1 MCELNHET
9 LFGGASDI
17 HLCHK
22 YYKMKRSYA
31 CPPSVLQ
38 AVFLMGLLLA
48 ACSSQPQ
55 LPKLPPD
62 AVILA
67 FGDSLTYGSGA
78 GRDESYPRV
87 LSRLTGLEV
96 INAGVPGEV
105 TGQGVKRLPGLLDE
119 HLPQM
124 MILCHGGND
133 MLHKQELNLTVEN
146 LRSMIRMARE
156 RGISVLM
163 LAVPKPGVFMNPPLF
178 YEEIAIEMKVPIAL
192 EIVPDI
198 LSERSLKSDTIHP
211 NRDGYRIMAEKI
223 FQLMKDVEAF

>member
-1 MCELNHET
+1 M
-9 LFGGASDI
+9 
-17 HLCHK
+17 
-22 YYKMKRSYA
+22 
-31 CPPSVLQ
+31 
-38 AVFLMGLLLA
+38 VFLTVLLLM

-55 LPKLPPD
+55 LPKLAPD

-105 TGQGVKRLPGLLDE
+105 SGRGVKRLPGLLDE
-119 HLPQM
+119 YLPQM
-124 MILCHGGND
+124 LILCHGGND
-133 MLHKQELNLTVEN
+133 MLRKQEMNLLAEN
-146 LRSMIRMARE
+146 LRSMIRMAHE
-156 RGISVLM
+156 RGVSVLM
-163 LAVPKPGVFMNPPLF
+163 LAVPRPGVFMNPPAF
-178 YEEIAIEMKVPIAL
+178 YEEVAREMRVPIAL

-211 NRDGYRIMAEKI
+211 NRDGYRIMAEEI
-223 FQLMKDVEAF
+223 FQLMKEVKAL